1 METAAR
7 IQPHVCRDTAVVV
20 TMGRTR
26 ERALDPSR
34 LGDHLDRLYRA
45 AWALTGSRQEA
56 EDLVQETY
64 ARVLARPRLLR
75 QDDDLGYLLRALR
88 YTFLT
93 QRRNESRRIQ
103 ARPLPDE
110 LGLVADPH
118 SREPQAAVEA
128 AELYAAVAA
137 LPEDYRDV
145 LVAVDV
151 TGLSYKETARALRI
165 PIGTVMS
172 RLYRA
177 RRQVVR
183 MIEGVS
189 SEPGRTS

>member
-1 METAAR
+1 MEIAAC
-7 IQPHVCRDTAVVV
+7 IQPHACLEAKERSRD
-20 TMGRTR
+20 RL
-26 ERALDPSR
+26 LDPAR

-64 ARVLARPRLLR
+64 SRVLARPRFLYN
-75 QDDDLGYLLRALR
+75 DDHLGYLMRALR
-88 YTFLT
+88 NTFLT
-93 QRRNESRRIQ
+93 QRRNEKRRLQ
-103 ARPLPDE
+103 PGPLPDE

-118 SREPQAAVEA
+118 ARDPEAAVEA
-128 AELYAAVAA
+128 SELYAVIAA
-137 LPEDYRDV
+137 LPEDLRDV

-151 TGLSYKETARALRI
+151 TGLSYRETALALRI

-177 RRQVVR
+177 RQQVVR
-183 MIEGVS
+183 RFEDAPS
-189 SEPGRTS
+189 